1 MNLNRSIWI
10 KYGPELIL
18 HANDA
23 KETAKNVRECKKKYN
38 KYVFEINSKKKSI
51 VQFNIIVIDRV
62 RISCFSRILQA

>member
-23 KETAKNVRECKKKYN
+23 KETAKNVRECKK
-38 KYVFEINSKKKSI
+38 
-51 VQFNIIVIDRV
+51 NII
-62 RISCFSRILQA
+62 SMYLK